1 MHCTAELR
9 CVLPGQLTAGRR
21 RYKTFMIDEILSKET
36 CDYFEK
42 LSTWPVGLFLPRPK
56 LLQSYESSSLLPYPL
71 ISVVA
76 HQDGGPEATRPS
88 SPPSPARPP
97 LPPPHSSPRAE
108 RRASSE
114 TTVNTSSS
122 ESETE
127 QGSARQGKARR
138 IRTIF
143 SEHQL
148 FALEKKFQ
156 RQKYLSTPDRSD
168 LAMSLGLTPL
178 QVKTWYQNRR
188 MKWKKMV
195 LKRGQKSPT
204 KPKGRP
210 KKNSIPSMEEIE
222 EEERLA
228 QQERDL
234 AHESM
239 PEDMPQAENSKSH
252 NPPLPEGSMQEQ
264 ESTDQ
269 PGMLMGS

>member
-9 CVLPGQLTAGRR
+9 CSLPGQLTAGRR

-42 LSTWPVGLFLPRPK
+42 LSMWSAGFFLPRPK
-56 LLQSYESSSLLPYPL
+56 PLQSYSESSSLSYPL
-71 ISVVA
+71 ISVIA
-76 HQDGGPEATRPS
+76 HQDCCPGVTCHSNPPSRGRPPFPPHSRPQAERPS
-88 SPPSPARPP
+88 S
-97 LPPPHSSPRAE
+97 
-108 RRASSE
+108 E
-114 TTVNTSSS
+114 TPIGTSSS

-127 QGSARQGKARR
+127 QGPAHHGKARR
-138 IRTIF
+138 NRTIF

-148 FALEKKFQ
+148 FSLEKKFQ

-168 LAMSLGLTPL
+168 LAMSLGLTQL

-195 LKRGQKSPT
+195 LKRGQMSPT

-210 KKNSIPSMEEIE
+210 KKNSIPTMEEIE

-228 QQERDL
+228 QQESDL
-234 AHESM
+234 AHESA
-239 PEDMPQAENSKSH
+239 PEDMPWAKNSKSH
-252 NPPLPEGSMQEQ
+252 NTPLPEGSTQEQ
-264 ESTDQ
+264 ELTDQ
-269 PGMLMGS
+269 IGMPVAS